1 MGLYDKVTDSKKK
14 EFSRGNRIV
23 SKVSSN
29 DLTEGKVY
37 IIFKSHI
44 HNSGMRLRIWIRND
58 NNARCGYESDYFV
71 SLSESRRIKLK
82 KIVNE

>member
-14 EFSRGNRIV
+14 EFSTGNRVV

-37 IIFKSHI
+37 IVLQSHI
-44 HNSGMRLRIWIRND
+44 HNSGMRLRIWIIND
-58 NNARCGYESDYFV
+58 NNHNAGYESEYFV